1 MADKPYV
8 CEYCKT
14 GYSRESTLAVHMC
27 QPKRRALQKGERRVQ
42 LGMYAFNQF
51 YKLSAGAKK
60 HKTYEEF
67 CKSVYYN
74 AFVKFGSFVSNVK
87 PLYPEKYIDYV
98 VTSGVKLDH
107 WCREE
112 MYEKYATELI
122 KKEGVETALERSVN
136 TMVEWSEDKSAP
148 WNHYF
153 AHVSF
158 NRAVWH
164 IKDGKIS
171 PWLLLNCR
179 SGKEMLSKLNDEQ
192 LELIYNIINPQH
204 WSMRFKRQVTDVAL
218 AKNVAKESNL

>member
-1 MADKPYV
+1 MGDKPYI

-136 TMVEWSEDKSAP
+136 TMVEWAEDKSAP

-153 AHVSF
+153 AYVSL

-192 LELIYNIINPQH
+192 LGLIYNIINPQH
-204 WSMRFKRQVTDVAL
+204 WSMRFNRQVTDVAL